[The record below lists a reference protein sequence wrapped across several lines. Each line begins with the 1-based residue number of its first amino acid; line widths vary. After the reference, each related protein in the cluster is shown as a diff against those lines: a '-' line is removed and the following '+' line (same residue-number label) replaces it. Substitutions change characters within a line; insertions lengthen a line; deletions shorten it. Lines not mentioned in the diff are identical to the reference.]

1 MTVWRFEICQYLLL
15 KLKLELYVKLMWY
28 VKKRQFYF
36 YHLLADPER
45 FKELMVFALKPTI
58 IKRPAKN

>member
-36 YHLLADPER
+36 YHLLADPDR
-45 FKELMVFALKPTI
+45 FKELHH
-58 IKRPAKN
+58 